1 MKEYYNTIGSSYL
14 PKNSHSRYAMVI
26 RIVETDRRLDRQ
38 KVSLTSNIQ
47 EVRGNNESTIYI
59 YIYIYMYI
67 YRNKETH
74 GIS

>member
-26 RIVETDRRLDRQ
+26 RIVETHRRLDRQ
-38 KVSLTSNIQ
+38 KVSLTSNVQ
-47 EVRGNNESTIYI
+47 KVRGDNESTIYNI
-59 YIYIYMYI
+59 YIYI

>member
-47 EVRGNNESTIYI
+47 EVRGNNES
-59 YIYIYMYI
+59 
-67 YRNKETH
+67 
-74 GIS
+74 